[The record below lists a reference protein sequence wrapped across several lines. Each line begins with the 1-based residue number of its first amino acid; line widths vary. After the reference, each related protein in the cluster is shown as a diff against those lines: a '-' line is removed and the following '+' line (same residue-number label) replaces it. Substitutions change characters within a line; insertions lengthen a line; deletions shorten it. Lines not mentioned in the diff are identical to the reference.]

1 MKKNDNLLSMII
13 GIILYLGSLIMFVFG
28 LFASLHYFILSVCL
42 FIGFLYI
49 TVYYPRHRMEEEINS
64 MKEILRQIRVTPP
77 PLDNDN
83 KRC

>member
-49 TVYYPRHRMEEEINS
+49 TVYYPRYRMEEEINS

-83 KRC
+83 KGC